1 MSSGVSK
8 YIKATATIWFPDGHI
23 CCDLCPML
31 ETYARRQCRCTG
43 EYLLDTKTIGYDC
56 PLTFTDEEFEEVQES
71 EEI

>member
-8 YIKATATIWFPDGHI
+8 YIKATAMIYFPDGHI

-31 ETYARRQCRCTG
+31 ETYARRQCRRTG

-56 PLTFTDEEFEEVQES
+56 PLAFTDEELEEVQES